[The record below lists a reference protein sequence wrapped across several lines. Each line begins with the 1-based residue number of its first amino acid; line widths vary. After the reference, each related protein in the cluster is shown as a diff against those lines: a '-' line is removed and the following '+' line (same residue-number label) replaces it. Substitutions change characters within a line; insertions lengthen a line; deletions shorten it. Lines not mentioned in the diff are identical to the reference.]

1 MKRLISLF
9 VLFGFGLATVLS
21 SAYAYDK
28 QGFGPAETTEHVI
41 IMTQDLQSDFSKD
54 SIMLIDTSS
63 KDASATKH
71 IKGSVTM
78 SMNDI
83 ALQIEEGSL
92 DGKTL
97 FLINTDHLTGKTS
110 NLGLGISLLLYA
122 LAAGPAA
129 AGELV
134 GNMFE
139 LLGIP
144 VNMNRPLDFL
154 PPLYG
159 SYFADINIGSRDSFS
174 HSAED
179 AGFQMF
185 ALPVDTFIDTIADE
199 SVAKSIFDNKSLSL
213 LYDGATKGGVRWT
226 GFDIIGA
233 LCSVVIYVI
242 SLPAT
247 AISELL
253 PIIFEGMLGID
264 VDYNQPIKGFPAL
277 DGNLLGWEAGWLIKQ
292 ITPFFVA

>member
-1 MKRLISLF
+1 
-9 VLFGFGLATVLS
+9 
-21 SAYAYDK
+21 
-28 QGFGPAETTEHVI
+28 
-41 IMTQDLQSDFSKD
+41 
-54 SIMLIDTSS
+54 
-63 KDASATKH
+63 
-71 IKGSVTM
+71 
-78 SMNDI
+78 MNDI
-83 ALQIEEGSL
+83 ALQMEEGSL
-92 DGKTL
+92 DGRTL
-97 FLINTDHLTGKTS
+97 FLINTDHLTGETS

-159 SYFADINIGSRDSFS
+159 SYFADVNIGSRDSFS

-242 SLPAT
+242 SLPPT
-247 AISELL
+247 VIVELL

-264 VDYNQPIKGFPAL
+264 LDYNQPIKGFPAL
-277 DGNLLGWEAGWLIKQ
+277 DANLLGLEAGWLTKQ